1 MLLNLVNEVLNKKWP
16 KNENETELFKFI
28 FECNHFLKAFFFIGE
43 LIKLFK
49 FNCQKF
55 NNFFL

>member
-43 LIKLFK
+43 LIKLVE
-49 FNCQKF
+49 FNG
-55 NNFFL
+55 